1 MCYFLWNN
9 GFRILKNSA
18 PIGLLFIVGFSY
30 RYIQNSEYKGICEA
44 STLNL
49 VPKTY
54 RQCND
59 DTLARSKFKEQSP
72 KFQNILNKK
81 DKQIQFAIEDKDE
94 EKYLKL

>member
-1 MCYFLWNN
+1 MVVLSKSYVQNLEH
-9 GFRILKNSA
+9 KT
-18 PIGLLFIVGFSY
+18 IG
-30 RYIQNSEYKGICEA
+30 EA

-59 DTLARSKFKEQSP
+59 DTLARSRFKEQSP

>member
-30 RYIQNSEYKGICEA
+30 RYIRNSENRGIYEA

-49 VPKTY
+49 VPKTC
-54 RQCND
+54 RQCNN

-81 DKQIQFAIEDKDE
+81 DKQIQFAVEDKNE

>member
-9 GFRILKNSA
+9 GFRTLKNSA

-30 RYIQNSEYKGICEA
+30 RYIRNLEYKGIYGA

-49 VPKTY
+49 VPKTC
-54 RQCND
+54 RQCNN

-81 DKQIQFAIEDKDE
+81 DKQIQFAVEDKNE